1 MQEEESRRSVSGHR
15 GAGEAEQFA
24 EEEDEDEES
33 DADDFIVDDDG
44 RPITEKKKVKRK
56 FNDAHLQEGQDI
68 FGVDFDYDEFEKY
81 DEDEYEDESE
91 AEDEY
96 EEDGVDGEQ
105 REKRPKK
112 TAKKKPSK
120 KSIFEI
126 YEPSELKRGHF
137 TDLDNE
143 VRIDRVFIIPM

>member
-1 MQEEESRRSVSGHR
+1 MSGFR
-15 GAGEAEQFA
+15 PAEAENYD
-24 EEEDEDEES
+24 EEGESDES

-44 RPITEKKKVKRK
+44 NPLEKKKRSRRI

-81 DEDEYEDESE
+81 EDSYGEESEGEDEYED
-91 AEDEY
+91 
-96 EEDGVDGEQ
+96 DGDGE
-105 REKRPKK
+105 RERRPKK
-112 TAKKKPSK
+112 GSKKKMAK

-143 VRIDRVFIIPM
+143 VCVSNVRFPVPFDPVLKMFFFSSKL